1 MKGGRRVFCN
11 RSNFRFTLALEE
23 EGMLIFHIISNFDVF
38 GQCPVLFAACDN
50 PRASEFCHHMHGQF
64 CDLFLSSMRGKLR
77 SSVFIKSVFAE
88 SLCVLFT
95 VTDRFFVQVFYFV
108 NVNRVVKKLR
118 VCGYHP

>member
-1 MKGGRRVFCN
+1 MSSVSVLYCLRLVITPERLSSVT
-11 RSNFRFTLALEE
+11 TL
-23 EGMLIFHIISNFDVF
+23 
-38 GQCPVLFAACDN
+38 
-50 PRASEFCHHMHGQF
+50 HGQF
-64 CDLFLSSMRGKLR
+64 CDLFLSSMRGKLG